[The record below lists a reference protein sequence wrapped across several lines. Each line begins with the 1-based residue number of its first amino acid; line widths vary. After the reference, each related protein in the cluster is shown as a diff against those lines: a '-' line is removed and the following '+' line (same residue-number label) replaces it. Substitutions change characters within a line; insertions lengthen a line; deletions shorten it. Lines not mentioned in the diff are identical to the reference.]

1 MREPRTHVGTG
12 DRCRWAAEESMRDEN
27 RMVELESEKLT
38 DQQGWVNHFL
48 QGHQRVFEGLRKGS
62 DTFK

>member
-1 MREPRTHVGTG
+1 MREPRTHVGAG
-12 DRCRWAAEESMRDEN
+12 DRCMWAAEESMRDED

-38 DQQGWVNHFL
+38 DQQGWVNHSL
-48 QGHQRVFEGLRKGS
+48 QGRQRVFEGLRKGS

>member
-1 MREPRTHVGTG
+1 M
-12 DRCRWAAEESMRDEN
+12 WAAEESMRDED

-38 DQQGWVNHFL
+38 DQQGWVNHSL
-48 QGHQRVFEGLRKGS
+48 QGRQRVFEGLRKGS